1 MIEIAL
7 LEIQSAEAGGAVAA
21 RAAAQEA
28 RDASAVA
35 TTKAGESSAS
45 ASSAATSA
53 STATAQASIATTEA
67 GNAASSAT
75 ASAGFASSAS
85 TSAQSASASATTAG
99 QNAASAGSSKDAA
112 AASATAAAVSASS
125 ASGSASTATT
135 QALIATTQ
143 AGIAT
148 TKAGESASSATA
160 AAASAA
166 TATSQATISTT
177 KAGESASSVTAA
189 AASAATATS
198 QATIATTKA
207 SESASSAMAAAAS
220 SAAASDSATQS
231 ANSAAAAQAAKAGAE
246 SALASAVAVVT
257 GGTGSLKASPGKLP
271 LADAN
276 GRLDPTW
283 WAAIQPNSL
292 VNHIGVP
299 GTAGFGVGIC
309 PSLPA
314 GFTPLPG
321 CTDPLSANYGN
332 YQFSDGSVMVWIP
345 AFYLRLGHA
354 NNPTYAAFGAN
365 SIDIQPLSA
374 YPTEAEAN
382 SDGYYLHRAFV
393 NAGANQLGFFRDKYD
408 CSLNGNVA
416 SSIAGAMP
424 MVSGPVSMAATAME
438 AGKTY
443 TVLTVG
449 TTDYT
454 LVGGSNV
461 VGARF
466 TATGPGAGTGTVSQQ
481 VGFLGA
487 TANGQTPANAYYG
500 AINAARSRGAKFFQE
515 TIFMADALCR
525 LTAAHGQA
533 STSATYCAWYDA
545 TGVKN
550 FPKGNNN
557 GALKDVDDTSVT
569 FTSAGVSA
577 YPAFALTGSGA
588 PFAKTTHNGQACG
601 ITDVAGNIWKINPG
615 MTCIAAAKTI
625 TGATQTNPVQ
635 LTIAAH
641 GYTTGRLAM
650 ITGVVG
656 MTQINDKVYKLTVID
671 ANTVSLDGVDGT
683 AFTSYTSGGSCTTG
697 TFHLLKA
704 SVDVAA
710 LTSGATLATDH
721 WGATGVA
728 AQFDQVEVNFSTSHP
743 SNGFVQRFG
752 SGANAVFDWSTPA
765 GRALAMAGMPA
776 AGGVSVAGSNL
787 MGLDYFYQY
796 ICDQLCVISRGN
808 WGYGSSAGSRARYL
822 AHSRASADLF
832 VGFAASRYL

>member
-1 MIEIAL
+1 MTIETEIAGLTQATTDL
-7 LEIQSAEAGGAVAA
+7 LAAVNV
-21 RAAAQEA
+21 RKVILDSKVTEAAAQVDLA
-28 RDASAVA
+28 AAQATNSSNSAGASAA
-35 TTKAGESSAS
+35 
-45 ASSAATSA
+45 
-53 STATAQASIATTEA
+53 
-67 GNAASSAT
+67 SAT
-75 ASAGFASSAS
+75 ASA
-85 TSAQSASASATTAG
+85 
-99 QNAASAGSSKDAA
+99 
-112 AASATAAAVSASS
+112 
-125 ASGSASTATT
+125 
-135 QALIATTQ
+135 
-143 AGIAT
+143 
-148 TKAGESASSATA
+148 
-160 AAASAA
+160 
-166 TATSQATISTT
+166 
-177 KAGESASSVTAA
+177 
-189 AASAATATS
+189 
-198 QATIATTKA
+198 
-207 SESASSAMAAAAS
+207 
-220 SAAASDSATQS
+220 DSATQS
-231 ANSAAAAQAAKAGAE
+231 ANSATAAQAAKAGAE

-283 WAAIQPNSL
+283 WSAIQPNSL

-332 YQFSDGSVMVWIP
+332 YQFSDGSIMVWIP

-354 NNPTYAAFGAN
+354 GNPTYAAYGVN
-365 SIDIQPLSA
+365 SLDIKPLSA

-382 SDGYYLHRAFV
+382 ADGYYLHRAFV

-416 SSIAGAMP
+416 SSIAGVMP
-424 MVSGPVSMAATAME
+424 MVSGPVSMAATAMV
-438 AGKTY
+438 ADTQY

-454 LVGGSNV
+454 MVGGTNV

-487 TANGQTPANAYYG
+487 TANGQTPTNIYG
-500 AINAARSRGAKFFQE
+500 DAIKAARSRGAKFVPE

-569 FTSAGVSA
+569 FTSAGVAA

-641 GYTTGRLAM
+641 GYATGRLAM

-656 MTQINDKVYKLTVID
+656 MTQLNDKVYKLTVID

-683 AFTSYTSGGSCTTG
+683 AFTAYTSGGSCTTG
-697 TFHLLKA
+697 TFHLLKS

-728 AQFDQVEVNFSTSHP
+728 AQFDQVEVNFATGYP
-743 SNGFVQRFG
+743 SNGFAQRFG
-752 SGANAVFDWSTPA
+752 NGANAVFDWSTPA

-796 ICDQLCVISRGN
+796 IRDQLCVVSRGF
-808 WGYGSSAGSRARYL
+808 WDYASLAGSR
-822 AHSRASADLF
+822 SRVLNSYRTSANSY

>member
-1 MIEIAL
+1 MPLSPFPPAPIPGSESFEVDAGKVLDAIPTLVDELNAL
-7 LEIQSAEAGGAVAA
+7 QSDVSQKQVDTDD
-21 RAAAQEA
+21 AAAAAALSQ
-28 RDASAVA
+28 ASAA
-35 TTKAGESSAS
+35 DSAAAAALSKTAAADSAAAAAISRNEAANSAGAS
-45 ASSAATSA
+45 AA
-53 STATAQASIATTEA
+53 
-67 GNAASSAT
+67 SAT
-75 ASAGFASSAS
+75 ASAA
-85 TSAQSASASATTAG
+85 
-99 QNAASAGSSKDAA
+99 
-112 AASATAAAVSASS
+112 
-125 ASGSASTATT
+125 
-135 QALIATTQ
+135 
-143 AGIAT
+143 
-148 TKAGESASSATA
+148 
-160 AAASAA
+160 
-166 TATSQATISTT
+166 
-177 KAGESASSVTAA
+177 
-189 AASAATATS
+189 
-198 QATIATTKA
+198 
-207 SESASSAMAAAAS
+207 
-220 SAAASDSATQS
+220 SATQS
-231 ANSAAAAQAAKAGAE
+231 ANSATAAQAAKTGAE
-246 SALASAVAVVT
+246 QALASAVAVVT

-283 WAAIQPNSL
+283 WDALQPNGL
-292 VNHIGVP
+292 VNNIGVP

-309 PSLPA
+309 PSLPS

-332 YQFSDGSVMVWIP
+332 YQFSDGSIMVWIP

-354 NNPTYAAFGAN
+354 GNPTYAAYGVN
-365 SIDIQPLSA
+365 SVDIKPLSA

-382 SDGYYLHRAFV
+382 ADGYYLHRAFV
-393 NAGANQLGFFRDKYD
+393 NAGANQPGFFRDKYD

-416 SSIAGAMP
+416 SSIANAMP

-449 TTDYT
+449 TTDYA
-454 LVGGSNV
+454 LVGGTNV

-487 TANGQTPANAYYG
+487 TANGQAPANNYGG
-500 AINAARSRGAKFFQE
+500 AINAARSRGAKFVPE

-557 GALKDVDDTSVT
+557 GALKDIDDTSVT
-569 FTSAGVSA
+569 FTSAGVAA
-577 YPAFALTGSGA
+577 YAAFALTGSGT

-615 MTCIAAAKTI
+615 MTCIAAAKAI
-625 TGATQTNPVQ
+625 TGATQTNPVRLQ
-635 LTIAAH
+635 IVGH

-656 MTQINDKVYKLTVID
+656 MTQINDKMYRLTVID
-671 ANTVSLDGVDGT
+671 ADNVSLDGVDGT
-683 AFTSYTSGGSCTTG
+683 AFTAYVSGGSCTTG
-697 TFHLLKA
+697 TFHLLKP

-721 WGATGVA
+721 WSATGVA
-728 AQFDQVEVNFSTSHP
+728 ANFDQVEVNFATGYP

-752 SGANAVFDWSTPA
+752 NGANAVFDWSTPS

-776 AGGVSVAGSNL
+776 AGGVSVAGTNM

-796 ICDQLCVISRGN
+796 IRDQLCVISRGD
-808 WGYGSSAGSRARYL
+808 WDAGSLAGSRYRL
-822 AHSRASADLF
+822 LASARTYAANS

>member
-1 MIEIAL
+1 MTIET
-7 LEIQSAEAGGAVAA
+7 EIQALTQATTDLLAAVNVRKAA
-21 RAAAQEA
+21 LDSKVTEAAAQV
-28 RDASAVA
+28 DL
-35 TTKAGESSAS
+35 
-45 ASSAATSA
+45 
-53 STATAQASIATTEA
+53 ATAQATSSSNSA
-67 GNAASSAT
+67 GASSASAT
-75 ASAGFASSAS
+75 ASAA
-85 TSAQSASASATTAG
+85 
-99 QNAASAGSSKDAA
+99 
-112 AASATAAAVSASS
+112 
-125 ASGSASTATT
+125 
-135 QALIATTQ
+135 
-143 AGIAT
+143 
-148 TKAGESASSATA
+148 
-160 AAASAA
+160 
-166 TATSQATISTT
+166 
-177 KAGESASSVTAA
+177 
-189 AASAATATS
+189 
-198 QATIATTKA
+198 
-207 SESASSAMAAAAS
+207 
-220 SAAASDSATQS
+220 SATQS
-231 ANSAAAAQAAKAGAE
+231 ANSATAAQAAKVGAE
-246 SALASAVAVVT
+246 TALASAVAVVT
-257 GGTGSLKASPGKLP
+257 GGTGSLKAAPGKLP

-283 WAAIQPNSL
+283 WSAIQPSGL
-292 VNHIGVP
+292 VNNIGVP

-354 NNPTYAAFGAN
+354 NNPTYAAYGVN
-365 SIDIQPLSA
+365 SVDIKPLSA

-382 SDGYYLHRAFV
+382 ADGYYLHRAFV

-454 LVGGSNV
+454 LVGGTNV

-487 TANGQTPANAYYG
+487 TANGQTPTNTYAG
-500 AINAARSRGAKFFQE
+500 SINAARSRGAKFVPE
-515 TIFMADALCR
+515 TIFMADALAR
-525 LTAAHGQA
+525 LTEAHGQA

-569 FTSAGVSA
+569 FTSAGVAA
-577 YPAFALTGSGA
+577 YAAFALTGSGT

-615 MTCIAAAKTI
+615 MTCIAAAKAI
-625 TGATQTNPVQ
+625 TAATQTNPVQ

-683 AFTSYTSGGSCTTG
+683 AFTAYTSGGSCTTG
-697 TFHLLKA
+697 TFHLLKP

-728 AQFDQVEVNFSTSHP
+728 AQFDQVEVNFATGYP

-752 SGANAVFDWSTPA
+752 NGANAVFDWSTPA

-776 AGGVSVAGSNL
+776 AGGLSVAGTNL

-796 ICDQLCVISRGN
+796 IRDQLCVMSRGS
-808 WGYGSSAGSRARYL
+808 WDYASVAGSR
-822 AHSRASADLF
+822 SRALYNSRTDADTL

>member
-1 MIEIAL
+1 MPTVNLGRIKP
-7 LEIQSAEAGGAVAA
+7 IQRGAYAAGTAYLPLDIVTYNGQQYICKAASTGNLPSNTGFFDPIVDVSAW
-21 RAAAQEA
+21 
-28 RDASAVA
+28 
-35 TTKAGESSAS
+35 SSAK
-45 ASSAATSA
+45 AA
-53 STATAQASIATTEA
+53 
-67 GNAASSAT
+67 
-75 ASAGFASSAS
+75 
-85 TSAQSASASATTAG
+85 
-99 QNAASAGSSKDAA
+99 
-112 AASATAAAVSASS
+112 
-125 ASGSASTATT
+125 
-135 QALIATTQ
+135 
-143 AGIAT
+143 
-148 TKAGESASSATA
+148 
-160 AAASAA
+160 
-166 TATSQATISTT
+166 
-177 KAGESASSVTAA
+177 
-189 AASAATATS
+189 
-198 QATIATTKA
+198 
-207 SESASSAMAAAAS
+207 
-220 SAAASDSATQS
+220 
-231 ANSAAAAQAAKAGAE
+231 
-246 SALASAVAVVT
+246 
-257 GGTGSLKASPGKLP
+257 PGKIP

-276 GRLDPTW
+276 GRLDASW
-283 WAAIQPNSL
+283 LAALQPSGL
-292 VNHIGVP
+292 VNNIGVP

-332 YQFSDGSVMVWIP
+332 YQFSDGSIMVWIP

-354 NNPTYAAFGAN
+354 NNPTYAAYGVN
-365 SIDIQPLSA
+365 SVDIKPLSA

-424 MVSGPVSMAATAME
+424 MVSGPVSMAATAMD

-454 LVGGSNV
+454 LVGGTNV

-487 TANGQTPANAYYG
+487 TANGQTPANIYAG
-500 AINAARSRGAKFFQE
+500 AINAARSRGAKFVVE
-515 TIFMADALCR
+515 TVFMADALSR
-525 LTAAHGQA
+525 LTEAHAQA

-545 TGVKN
+545 TGVKSY
-550 FPKGNNN
+550 PKGNN
-557 GALKDVDDTSVT
+557 GALKDVDDTSMA
-569 FTSAGVSA
+569 FTSAGVAA
-577 YPAFALTGSGA
+577 YPAFALTGSGT

-615 MTCIAAAKTI
+615 MTCIAASKTI
-625 TGATQTNPVQ
+625 TGATQTNPVR
-635 LTIAAH
+635 LTIVGH
-641 GYTTGRLAM
+641 GYTTGRAAM
-650 ITGVVG
+650 ITSVVG
-656 MTQINDKVYKLTVID
+656 MTQINDKLYRLTVID
-671 ANTVSLDGVDGT
+671 ADTVSLDGVDGT
-683 AFTSYTSGGSCTTG
+683 AFTAYTSGGSCTTG
-697 TFHLLKA
+697 TFHLLKS

-728 AQFDQVEVNFSTSHP
+728 AQFDQVEVNFATGYP
-743 SNGFVQRFG
+743 SNGFAQRFG
-752 SGANAVFDWSTPA
+752 NGANAVFDWASPA

-796 ICDQLCVISRGN
+796 IRDQLCVVSRGN
-808 WGYGSSAGSRARYL
+808 WGNATVAGSRARTL
-822 AHSRASADLF
+822 STVRPGASSDT
-832 VGFAASRYL
+832 GFAASRYL

>member
-1 MIEIAL
+1 MPLSPFPPAPIPGSESFEVDAGKVLDAIPTLVDELNAL
-7 LEIQSAEAGGAVAA
+7 QSDVTAKQTAS
-21 RAAAQEA
+21 
-28 RDASAVA
+28 DASA
-35 TTKAGESSAS
+35 
-45 ASSAATSA
+45 
-53 STATAQASIATTEA
+53 
-67 GNAASSAT
+67 
-75 ASAGFASSAS
+75 
-85 TSAQSASASATTAG
+85 
-99 QNAASAGSSKDAA
+99 AA
-112 AASATAAAVSASS
+112 ADLSEA
-125 ASGSASTATT
+125 
-135 QALIATTQ
+135 
-143 AGIAT
+143 
-148 TKAGESASSATA
+148 A

-166 TATSQATISTT
+166 ATALSQIA
-177 KAGESASSVTAA
+177 AAESAA
-189 AASAATATS
+189 AAAISRSDASNSAGASAASATA
-198 QATIATTKA
+198 
-207 SESASSAMAAAAS
+207 
-220 SAAASDSATQS
+220 SAASATQS
-231 ANSAAAAQAAKAGAE
+231 ANSATASQAARVGAE
-246 SALASAVAVVT
+246 TALASAVAVVT
-257 GGTGSLKASPGKLP
+257 GGTGSLKAAPGKLP
-271 LADAN
+271 LADAS

-283 WAAIQPNSL
+283 WAALQPSGL
-292 VNHIGVP
+292 VNNIGVP

-314 GFTPLPG
+314 GSTALPG

-332 YQFSDGSVMVWIP
+332 YQFSDGSIMVWIP

-354 NNPTYAAFGAN
+354 GNPTYAAYGVN
-365 SIDIQPLSA
+365 SVDIKPLSA

-382 SDGYYLHRAFV
+382 ADGYYLHRAFV

-408 CSLNGNVA
+408 CSLQGNVA
-416 SSIAGAMP
+416 SSIANAMP

-454 LVGGSNV
+454 LVGGTNV

-487 TANGQTPANAYYG
+487 TANGQTPTNIYG
-500 AINAARSRGAKFFQE
+500 DAIKAARSRGAKFVPE

-557 GALKDVDDTSVT
+557 GALKDIDDTSVT
-569 FTSAGVSA
+569 FTSAGVAA

-615 MTCIAAAKTI
+615 MTCIAAAKAI

-650 ITGVVG
+650 ITSVVG
-656 MTQINDKVYKLTVID
+656 MTQLNDKVYKLTVID

-683 AFTSYTSGGSCTTG
+683 AFTAYTSGGSCTTG
-697 TFHLLKA
+697 TFHLLKS

-728 AQFDQVEVNFSTSHP
+728 AQFDQVEVNFATGYP
-743 SNGFVQRFG
+743 SNGFAQRFG
-752 SGANAVFDWSTPA
+752 NGANAVFDWSTPA

-776 AGGVSVAGSNL
+776 AGGVSVAGTNL

-796 ICDQLCVISRGN
+796 IRDQLCVISRGY
-808 WGYGSSAGSRARYL
+808 WGSAAVAGSRAR
-822 AHSRASADLF
+822 DLSNYRT
-832 VGFAASRYL
+832 VAGGTAGFAASRYL

>member
-1 MIEIAL
+1 MPTVNLGRIKP
-7 LEIQSAEAGGAVAA
+7 IQRGAYAAGTAYLPLDIVTYNGQQYICKAASTGNLPSNTSFFDAIVDVSAWSSL
-21 RAAAQEA
+21 RAA
-28 RDASAVA
+28 
-35 TTKAGESSAS
+35 
-45 ASSAATSA
+45 
-53 STATAQASIATTEA
+53 
-67 GNAASSAT
+67 
-75 ASAGFASSAS
+75 
-85 TSAQSASASATTAG
+85 
-99 QNAASAGSSKDAA
+99 
-112 AASATAAAVSASS
+112 
-125 ASGSASTATT
+125 
-135 QALIATTQ
+135 
-143 AGIAT
+143 
-148 TKAGESASSATA
+148 
-160 AAASAA
+160 
-166 TATSQATISTT
+166 
-177 KAGESASSVTAA
+177 
-189 AASAATATS
+189 
-198 QATIATTKA
+198 
-207 SESASSAMAAAAS
+207 
-220 SAAASDSATQS
+220 
-231 ANSAAAAQAAKAGAE
+231 
-246 SALASAVAVVT
+246 
-257 GGTGSLKASPGKLP
+257 PGKLP

-276 GRLDPTW
+276 GRLDATW
-283 WAAIQPNSL
+283 WDALQPNGL
-292 VNHIGVP
+292 VNNIGVP

-321 CTDPLSANYGN
+321 STDPLSANYGN

-345 AFYLRLGHA
+345 AFYLRLGHPA
-354 NNPTYAAFGAN
+354 NPTYPAYGAN
-365 SIDIQPLSA
+365 SIAPKPLSA

-382 SDGYYLHRAFV
+382 ADGYYLHRAFV

-416 SSIAGAMP
+416 SSIANAMP
-424 MVSGPVSMAATAME
+424 MVSGPASMAATAME
-438 AGKTY
+438 AGKAY

-454 LVGGSNV
+454 LVGGTNA

-466 TATGPGAGTGTVSQQ
+466 VATGPAVGTGTVSQQ
-481 VGFLGA
+481 VGFSGA
-487 TANGQTPANAYYG
+487 TANGQAPANIYAG
-500 AINAARSRGAKFFQE
+500 AINAARSRGAKFVVE
-515 TIFMADALCR
+515 TVFMADALSR
-525 LTAAHGQA
+525 LTEAHAQA

-550 FPKGNNN
+550 FPKGNSS
-557 GALKDVDDTSVT
+557 GALKDVDDASVT
-569 FTSAGVSA
+569 FTSAGVAA
-577 YPAFALTGSGA
+577 YAAFALTGSGA

-615 MTCIAAAKTI
+615 MTCIAAAKAI

-641 GYTTGRLAM
+641 GYATGRLAM

-656 MTQINDKVYKLTVID
+656 MTQLNDKMYRLTVID

-683 AFTSYTSGGSCTTG
+683 AFTTYASGGSCTTG
-697 TFHLLKA
+697 QFYALKS

-728 AQFDQVEVNFSTSHP
+728 AQFDPIEVNFATSYP
-743 SNGFVQRFG
+743 SNSFAQRFG
-752 SGANAVFDWSTPA
+752 NAANAVFDWSTPT

-796 ICDQLCVISRGN
+796 FRDQLCVISRGY
-808 WGYGSSAGSRARYL
+808 WGTGSSAGSRSRYL
-822 AHSRASADLF
+822 STARADADYY

>member
-1 MIEIAL
+1 MTIESEIAGLTQATTNL
-7 LEIQSAEAGGAVAA
+7 LQAVTVSKSLLDSKVSE
-21 RAAAQEA
+21 AAAQA
-28 RDASAVA
+28 DLAATNGSAQVALAKQQADLA
-35 TTKAGESSAS
+35 TTNG
-45 ASSAATSA
+45 AAQVEL
-53 STATAQASIATTEA
+53 ATIQAN
-67 GNAASSAT
+67 NAM
-75 ASAGFASSAS
+75 
-85 TSAQSASASATTAG
+85 
-99 QNAASAGSSKDAA
+99 
-112 AASATAAAVSASS
+112 
-125 ASGSASTATT
+125 
-135 QALIATTQ
+135 TQ

-148 TKAGESASSATA
+148 TKAGESGAYS
-160 AAASAA
+160 
-166 TATSQATISTT
+166 I
-177 KAGESASSVTAA
+177 
-189 AASAATATS
+189 
-198 QATIATTKA
+198 
-207 SESASSAMAAAAS
+207 
-220 SAAASDSATQS
+220 QS
-231 ANSAAAAQAAKAGAE
+231 ANSATAAEAARQGAVTAQNN
-246 SALASAVAVVT
+246 AVAVVT

-283 WAAIQPNSL
+283 WAAIQPNGL

-345 AFYLRLGHA
+345 AFYLRLGHVG
-354 NNPTYAAFGAN
+354 NPTYAAYGVN
-365 SIDIQPLSA
+365 SVDIKPISA

-382 SDGYYLHRAFV
+382 ADGYYLHRAFV
-393 NAGANQLGFFRDKYD
+393 NAGANQPGFFRDKYD

-416 SSIAGAMP
+416 SSIANAMP

-438 AGKTY
+438 AGKAY

-454 LVGGSNV
+454 LVGGTNV

-481 VGFLGA
+481 IGFLGA
-487 TANGQTPANAYYG
+487 TANGQTPTNIYG
-500 AINAARSRGAKFFQE
+500 DAIKAARSRGAKFVPE

-569 FTSAGVSA
+569 FTSAGVAA
-577 YPAFALTGSGA
+577 YPAFALTGSGT

-615 MTCIAAAKTI
+615 MTCIAAAKAI
-625 TGATQTNPVQ
+625 TGATQTNPVR

-650 ITGVVG
+650 ITGMVG
-656 MTQINDKVYKLTVID
+656 MTQINDKMYRLTVID
-671 ANTVSLDGVDGT
+671 ADNVSLDGVDGT
-683 AFTSYTSGGSCTTG
+683 AFTAYTSGGSCTTG
-697 TFHLLKA
+697 AFHLLKP

-728 AQFDQVEVNFSTSHP
+728 AQFDQVEMNFATSYP
-743 SNGFVQRFG
+743 SNGLTQRLG
-752 SGANAVFDWSTPA
+752 NGANAVFDWSTPA

-776 AGGVSVAGSNL
+776 AGGVSVAGTNL

-796 ICDQLCVISRGN
+796 IRDQLCMVSRGY
-808 WGYGSSAGSRARYL
+808 WGDGSLAGSRARYL
-822 AHSRASADLF
+822 YYTRTYPSRYA
-832 VGFAASRYL
+832 GFAASRYL